1 MALWVNDSFQIET
14 QICSISL
21 YVITQGLVKFPLSG
35 GNHLSLTGDL
45 SVAGSSHRAAPPQN
59 RQSRAWSH

>member
-1 MALWVNDSFQIET
+1 MALLGNNPLQIET

-35 GNHLSLTGDL
+35 GNHLGLSKEL
-45 SVAGSSHRAAPPQN
+45 SVINSSQRIAAS
-59 RQSRAWSH
+59 QS